1 MNTRNFIIALVVACT
16 LVATGCKTEP
26 MSTTPTTPSPSSK
39 PKTAPGQPAAL
50 PDNGFKAAITLVDA
64 PTKLK
69 AGQKQTIKV
78 RAKNA
83 SDVMWYA
90 RGAEFNSSSDTKFI
104 LAAGN
109 RWLKGADE
117 SLITEMDGR
126 IGLDRDLKPGEET
139 EVPLLITAPKE
150 PGEYIL
156 EVDLV
161 QEQVAWFFEKG
172 SPTAKAKVTV
182 VK

>member
-1 MNTRNFIIALVVACT
+1 MHTRNFLIALAACCT
-16 LVATGCKTEP
+16 LVIVGCKPEP
-26 MSTTPTTPSPSSK
+26 MSTTTPAASTKSPT
-39 PKTAPGQPAAL
+39 TAPGAPAAL
-50 PDNGFKAAITLVDA
+50 PDNGFKAAITLIDPPA
-64 PTKLK
+64 KLR
-69 AGQKQTIKV
+69 AGEKHTIKV
-78 RAKNA
+78 RVKNT

-109 RWLKGADE
+109 RWLDADGI
-117 SLITEMDGR
+117 LITEMDGR

-156 EVDLV
+156 EVDVV
-161 QEQVAWFFEKG
+161 QEQVAWFHEKG

-182 VK
+182 AK